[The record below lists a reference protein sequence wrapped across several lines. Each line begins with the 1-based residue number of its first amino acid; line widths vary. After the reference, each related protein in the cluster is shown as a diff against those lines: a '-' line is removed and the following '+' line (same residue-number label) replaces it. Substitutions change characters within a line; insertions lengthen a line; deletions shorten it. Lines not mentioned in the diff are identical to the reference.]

1 MQVAGRSIG
10 KIAGSVLQRRHYVAA
25 RNMVKV
31 YEHPV
36 DIFRR
41 YLTGAGEYPTTVRL
55 RTPLGWVSLRLYTA
69 HDLLTVNE
77 IFCRSDYQAG
87 PDDRVIVDF
96 GSNIG
101 ISATYFLSRNPDAFV
116 YLFEPLPRNIS
127 RLHDNLRPFEGRYA
141 LQEVAVST
149 SAGEVEFGWE
159 ETGRYG
165 GVDAAFG
172 NTLTVK
178 SVDSQQVLRDIVEKH
193 GHIDI
198 LKIDIEGLES
208 AVIDHIPVDLAGKIK
223 KLYVEFV
230 FDQNPLAKT
239 HTLLQYGD
247 IAQFTLIGN

>member
-25 RNMVKV
+25 RNMIKV

-41 YLTGAGEYPTTVRL
+41 YLSGSGDYPTTVRL
-55 RTPLGWVSLRLYTA
+55 RTPLGWVSLQLYTA

-87 PDDRVIVDF
+87 PADRVIVDF

-101 ISATYFLSRNPDAFV
+101 ISAAYFLSRNPDAFV
-116 YLFEPLPRNIS
+116 YLFEPLPRNIA
-127 RLHDNLRPFEGRYA
+127 RLQDNLRPFEGRYA

-149 SAGEVEFGWE
+149 AEGEVEFGWE

-172 NTLTVK
+172 NSLTVK
-178 SVDSQQVLRDIVEKH
+178 SVDSQRVLRDVVDKH

-208 AVIDHIPVDLAGKIK
+208 AVINHIPADLAAKID
-223 KLYVEFV
+223 KLYVEYV
-230 FDQNPLAKT
+230 FDHNPLATT
-239 HTLLQYGD
+239 HTLVQYGD
-247 IAQFTLIGN
+247 IAQFTLIGG